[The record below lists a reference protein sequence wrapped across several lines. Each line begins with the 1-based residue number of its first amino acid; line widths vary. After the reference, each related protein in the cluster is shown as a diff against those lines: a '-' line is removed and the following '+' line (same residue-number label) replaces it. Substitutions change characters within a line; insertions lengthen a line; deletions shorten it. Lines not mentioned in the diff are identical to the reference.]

1 MKIERAEGL
10 GFCFGVKRALAILED
25 VARQKGGVE
34 TLGALVHNQQVMS
47 RLNNLGV
54 SVVKDVSEVTGDTVV
69 ISSHGVGPKVL
80 AAIKSRGIG
89 IVDTT
94 CPFVQRAQTAA
105 RRLSEAGFFTV
116 IYGDVNHPEVK
127 GILGWAD
134 GKGIATLS
142 AGDLDAVDL
151 PRHIG
156 LLSQTT
162 QVPSRFIEFAKAVTE
177 KAFIKDAELRLVDT
191 VCHDI
196 RQRQAAALDLA
207 RRADL
212 MLVIGG
218 HHSANTRHLV
228 DLCSPHAETYLVETA
243 AEIDPAWLKG
253 KELVGITAGASTAPE
268 TIDAVVRRLE
278 EMAPGNLGNSK
289 N

>member
-1 MKIERAEGL
+1 MRIERAEGL

-47 RLNNLGV
+47 RLNGLGV
-54 SVVKDVSEVTGDTVV
+54 RVVKDVAEIAGDTVV

-80 AAIKSRGIG
+80 SAIKSRGIG

-127 GILGWAD
+127 GILGWAE

-142 AGDLDAVDL
+142 AGDLDKIEL

-162 QVPSRFIEFAKAVTE
+162 QVPARFIDFVKTITE
-177 KAFIKDAELRLVDT
+177 RALVKDAELRLVDT

-228 DLCSPHAETYLVETA
+228 DLCSPHTETHLIETA
-243 AEIDPAWLKG
+243 AEINSGWLAG
-253 KELVGITAGASTAPE
+253 KDLIGVTAGASTAPE

-278 EMAPGNLGNSK
+278 KPAPR
-289 N
+289 

>member
-1 MKIERAEGL
+1 MKIERAADL
-10 GFCFGVKRALAILED
+10 GFCFGVRRALGILEEA
-25 VARQKGGVE
+25 ARQKGGVE

-47 RLNNLGV
+47 RLNGLGV
-54 SVVKDVSEVTGDTVV
+54 KTVNSVDEITGQTVV
-69 ISSHGVGPKVL
+69 VSSHGVGPKVL
-80 AAIKSRGIG
+80 QEIKDRGIE

-105 RRLSEAGFFTV
+105 RKLSEAGFFTI
-116 IYGDVNHPEVK
+116 IYGDVNHPEVR
-127 GILGWAD
+127 GILGWAE
-134 GKGIATLS
+134 GNGIATRS
-142 AGDLDAVDL
+142 ADDLDKIEV

-162 QVPSRFIEFAKAVTE
+162 QVPARFIDFAKRVTE
-177 KAFIKDAELRLVDT
+177 KAMVKDAELRIVDT

-196 RQRQAAALDLA
+196 RLRQAAALELA
-207 RRADL
+207 GRADL

-228 DLCSPHAETYLVETA
+228 DLCASKTETHLVETE
-243 AEIDPAWLKG
+243 AEIDLSWLKG
-253 KELVGITAGASTAPE
+253 KNLVGVTAGASTAPE

-278 EMAPGNLGNSK
+278 QFANDPIH
-289 N
+289 

>member
-1 MKIERAEGL
+1 VRIERAADL
-10 GFCFGVKRALAILED
+10 GFCFGVKRALATLED
-25 VARQKGGVE
+25 VARSKGGVE

-47 RLNNLGV
+47 RLNGLGV
-54 SVVKDVSEVTGDTVV
+54 KVVKDISEIKGDTVV
-69 ISSHGVGPKVL
+69 ISSHGVGPRVIE
-80 AAIKSRGIG
+80 AIKEQGIR

-94 CPFVQRAQTAA
+94 CPFVQRAQAAA
-105 RRLSEAGFFTV
+105 RRLAEAGFFTI
-116 IYGDVNHPEVK
+116 IYGDKSHPEVK

-142 AGDLDAVDL
+142 AGDLDAIEL

-162 QVPSRFIEFAKAVTE
+162 QVPARFIDFATKATE
-177 KAFIKDAELRLVDT
+177 KALVKDAELRLVDT

-196 RQRQAAALDLA
+196 RLRQAAALELA
-207 RRADL
+207 NRADL

-228 DLCSPHAETYLVETA
+228 DLCSPLTTTYLVETA
-243 AEIDPAWLKG
+243 ADIDPDWLKG
-253 KELVGITAGASTAPE
+253 NNLVGVTAGASTAPE

-278 EMAPGNLGNSK
+278 ELST
-289 N
+289 

>member
-1 MKIERAEGL
+1 MRIERAEGL

-47 RLNNLGV
+47 RLNGLGV
-54 SVVKDVSEVTGDTVV
+54 RVVKDIAEIAGDTVV

-80 AAIKSRGIG
+80 AEIKSRGIG

-127 GILGWAD
+127 GILGWAE

-142 AGDLDAVDL
+142 AGDLDQIEL

-162 QVPSRFIEFAKAVTE
+162 QVPARFIDFVKTITE
-177 KAFIKDAELRLVDT
+177 RALVKDAELRLVDT

-228 DLCSPHAETYLVETA
+228 DLCSPHTETHLIETA
-243 AEIDPAWLKG
+243 AEINSGWLAG
-253 KELVGITAGASTAPE
+253 KELIGVTAGASTAPE
-268 TIDAVVRRLE
+268 TIDAVVLRLE
-278 EMAPGNLGNSK
+278 ESAPR
-289 N
+289 

>member
-1 MKIERAEGL
+1 MRIERAADL
-10 GFCFGVKRALAILED
+10 GFCFGVRRALGILED
-25 VARQKGGVE
+25 TARQKGGVE

-47 RLNNLGV
+47 RLNGLGIKTV
-54 SVVKDVSEVTGDTVV
+54 NDVSEITGRTVIV
-69 ISSHGVGPKVL
+69 SSHGVGPKVL
-80 AAIKSRGIG
+80 QEIRDRGIE

-94 CPFVQRAQTAA
+94 CPFVQRAQIAA
-105 RRLSEAGFFTV
+105 RRLLEAEFFTI
-116 IYGDVNHPEVK
+116 IYGDVNHPEVR

-134 GKGIATLS
+134 GHGIATLS
-142 AGDLDAVDL
+142 AADLDTIDL

-162 QVPSRFIEFAKAVTE
+162 QVPARFIDFAKKVTE
-177 KAFIKDAELRLVDT
+177 KAMVKDAELRLVDT

-196 RQRQAAALDLA
+196 RLRQAAALELA
-207 RRADL
+207 GRADL

-228 DLCSPHAETYLVETA
+228 DLCASKTETHLVETET
-243 AEIDPAWLKG
+243 EIDPSWLAG

-268 TIDAVVRRLE
+268 TIDGVVRRL
-278 EMAPGNLGNSK
+278 ANLK
-289 N
+289 A

>member
-1 MKIERAEGL
+1 MRIERAADL
-10 GFCFGVKRALAILED
+10 GFCFGVRRALGILED
-25 VARQKGGVE
+25 TARQKSGVE

-47 RLNNLGV
+47 RLNGLGIKTV
-54 SVVKDVSEVTGDTVV
+54 NDVSEITGRTVIV
-69 ISSHGVGPKVL
+69 SSHGVGPKVL
-80 AAIKSRGIG
+80 QEIRDRGIE

-94 CPFVQRAQTAA
+94 CPFVQRAQIAA
-105 RRLSEAGFFTV
+105 RRLLEAEFFTI
-116 IYGDVNHPEVK
+116 IYGDVNHPEVR

-134 GKGIATLS
+134 GHGIATLS
-142 AGDLDAVDL
+142 AADLDTIDL

-162 QVPSRFIEFAKAVTE
+162 QVPARFIDFAKKVTE
-177 KAFIKDAELRLVDT
+177 KAMVKDAELRLVDT

-196 RQRQAAALDLA
+196 RLRQAAALELA
-207 RRADL
+207 GRADL

-228 DLCSPHAETYLVETA
+228 DLCASKTETHLVETET
-243 AEIDPAWLKG
+243 EIDPSWLAG

-268 TIDAVVRRLE
+268 TIDGVVRRL
-278 EMAPGNLGNSK
+278 ANLK
-289 N
+289 A

>member
-1 MKIERAEGL
+1 MRIERAADL
-10 GFCFGVKRALAILED
+10 GFCFGVKRALATLED

-47 RLNNLGV
+47 RLNGLGV
-54 SVVKDVSEVTGDTVV
+54 KVVKDISEITGDTVV
-69 ISSHGVGPKVL
+69 ISSPGVGPKVL
-80 AAIKSRGIG
+80 QAIKDRGIG
-89 IVDTT
+89 VIDTT
-94 CPFVQRAQTAA
+94 CPFVQRAQSAA
-105 RRLSEAGFFTV
+105 RRLAEAGFFTI
-116 IYGDVNHPEVK
+116 IYGDVNHPEVR

-142 AGDLDAVDL
+142 AVDLDAIDL

-162 QVPSRFIEFAKAVTE
+162 QVPARFIDFAKKATE
-177 KAFIKDAELRLVDT
+177 KALGKDAELRIVDT

-196 RQRQAAALDLA
+196 RLRQAAALELA
-207 RRADL
+207 NRADL

-228 DLCSPHAETYLVETA
+228 DLCSPLTTTQLVETA
-243 AEIDPAWLKG
+243 ADIDPAWLNG
-253 KELVGITAGASTAPE
+253 KTLVGVTAGASTAPE

-278 EMAPGNLGNSK
+278 ELAG
-289 N
+289 

>member
-1 MKIERAEGL
+1 MRIERAADL
-10 GFCFGVKRALAILED
+10 GFCFGVRRALGILED
-25 VARQKGGVE
+25 AARQKGGVE

-47 RLNNLGV
+47 RLNSLGV
-54 SVVKDVSEVTGDTVV
+54 RSISGVSEITGQIVV
-69 ISSHGVGPKVL
+69 VSSHGVGPKVL
-80 AAIKSRGIG
+80 QEIKDRGIE

-105 RRLSEAGFFTV
+105 RRLSEAGFFTI

-134 GKGIATLS
+134 GNGIATLS
-142 AGDLDAVDL
+142 AGDLDKVDL

-162 QVPSRFIEFAKAVTE
+162 QVPARFIDFAKKVTE
-177 KAFIKDAELRLVDT
+177 KAMVKDAELRLVDT

-196 RQRQAAALDLA
+196 RLRQAAALELA
-207 RRADL
+207 SRADL

-218 HHSANTRHLV
+218 HQSANTRHLV
-228 DLCSPHAETYLVETA
+228 DLCAAKTETHLVETE
-243 AEIDPAWLKG
+243 AEIEPSWLMG
-253 KELVGITAGASTAPE
+253 KELVGVTAGASTAPE

-278 EMAPGNLGNSK
+278 DLAN
-289 N
+289 

>member
-1 MKIERAEGL
+1 MKIERAADL
-10 GFCFGVKRALAILED
+10 GFCFGVRRALGILEET
-25 VARQKGGVE
+25 ARQRGGVE
-34 TLGALVHNQQVMS
+34 TLGALVHNRQVMS
-47 RLNNLGV
+47 RLNSLGV
-54 SVVKDVSEVTGDTVV
+54 RTVKGVSEITGRTVV
-69 ISSHGVGPKVL
+69 VSSHGVGPKVL
-80 AAIKSRGIG
+80 QEIRDRGIE

-134 GKGIATLS
+134 GNGIATLS
-142 AGDLDAVDL
+142 TDDLDKIEL

-162 QVPSRFIEFAKAVTE
+162 QVPARFIDFAKQVTD
-177 KAFIKDAELRLVDT
+177 KAMIKDAELRLVDT

-196 RQRQAAALDLA
+196 RKRQAAALELA
-207 RRADL
+207 GRADL

-228 DLCSPHAETYLVETA
+228 DLCAARTETHLVETET
-243 AEIDPAWLKG
+243 EIDPAWLTG
-253 KELVGITAGASTAPE
+253 KTLVGVTAGASTSPE
-268 TIDAVVRRLE
+268 TIDEVVRRLKDL
-278 EMAPGNLGNSK
+278 AAA
-289 N
+289 

>member
-1 MKIERAEGL
+1 LRIERAADL
-10 GFCFGVKRALAILED
+10 GFCFGVRRALGILED
-25 VARQKGGVE
+25 AARQKGGVE

-47 RLNNLGV
+47 RLHSLGV
-54 SVVKDVSEVTGDTVV
+54 RTVSDVSEITGQTVIV
-69 ISSHGVGPKVL
+69 SSHGVGPKVL
-80 AAIKSRGIG
+80 QEIKDRGIE

-105 RRLSEAGFFTV
+105 RRLSEAGFFTI

-134 GKGIATLS
+134 GNGIATLS
-142 AGDLDAVDL
+142 AGDLDKIDL

-162 QVPSRFIEFAKAVTE
+162 QVPARFIDFAKKVTE
-177 KAFIKDAELRLVDT
+177 KAMVKDAELRLVDT

-196 RQRQAAALDLA
+196 RLRQAAALDLA
-207 RRADL
+207 SRANL

-228 DLCSPHAETYLVETA
+228 DLCAAKTETHLIETE
-243 AEIDPAWLKG
+243 AEIEPSWLTG
-253 KELVGITAGASTAPE
+253 KELIGVTAGASTAPE

-278 EMAPGNLGNSK
+278 TLAA
-289 N
+289 

>member
-1 MKIERAEGL
+1 VKIERAADL
-10 GFCFGVKRALAILED
+10 GFCLGVRRALATLED

-47 RLNNLGV
+47 RLNGLGV
-54 SVVKDVSEVTGDTVV
+54 RTVKDVSDISGDTVV
-69 ISSHGVGPKVL
+69 ISSHGVSPKIL
-80 AAIKSRGIG
+80 QAIKDRGIG
-89 IVDTT
+89 VVDTT
-94 CPFVQRAQTAA
+94 CPFVQRAQAAA
-105 RRLSEAGFFTV
+105 RRLSEGGFFTV

-142 AGDLDAVDL
+142 AADLDPIEL

-162 QVPSRFIEFAKAVTE
+162 QVPARFIDFAKQVTE
-177 KAFIKDAELRLVDT
+177 KALVKDAELRLVDT

-196 RQRQAAALDLA
+196 RLRQGAALDLA

-228 DLCSPHAETYLVETA
+228 DLCAAEKETHLVETE
-243 AEIDPAWLKG
+243 AEIDSSWLAG
-253 KELVGITAGASTAPE
+253 KQLVGVTAGASTAPD

-278 EMAPGNLGNSK
+278 ELSS
-289 N
+289 

>member
-1 MKIERAEGL
+1 VRIERAADL
-10 GFCFGVKRALAILED
+10 GFCFGVRRALGILED
-25 VARQKGGVE
+25 TARQKGGVE

-47 RLNNLGV
+47 RLNGLGIKTV
-54 SVVKDVSEVTGDTVV
+54 NDVSEITGRTVIV
-69 ISSHGVGPKVL
+69 SSHGVGPKVL
-80 AAIKSRGIG
+80 QEIRDRGIE

-94 CPFVQRAQTAA
+94 CPFVQRAQIAA
-105 RRLSEAGFFTV
+105 RRLLEAEFFTI
-116 IYGDVNHPEVK
+116 IYGDVNHPEVR

-134 GKGIATLS
+134 GHGIATLS
-142 AGDLDAVDL
+142 AADLDTIDL

-162 QVPSRFIEFAKAVTE
+162 QVPARFIDFAKKVTE
-177 KAFIKDAELRLVDT
+177 KAMVKDAELRLVDT

-196 RQRQAAALDLA
+196 RLRQAAALELA
-207 RRADL
+207 GRADL

-228 DLCSPHAETYLVETA
+228 DLCASKTETHLVETET
-243 AEIDPAWLKG
+243 EIDPSWLAG

-268 TIDAVVRRLE
+268 TIDGVVRRL
-278 EMAPGNLGNSK
+278 ANLK
-289 N
+289 A